1 MLPENITLC
10 KICLYWKKCYSDVDQ
25 REYNNV
31 KTHSRLSSR
40 YEKGCKIM
48 WILILIIVYSGSG
61 ISIDHIEFKT
71 QKGCESAK
79 ETLLDENGIGYL
91 EEYRVICVQ
100 K

>member
-1 MLPENITLC
+1 
-10 KICLYWKKCYSDVDQ
+10 
-25 REYNNV
+25 
-31 KTHSRLSSR
+31 
-40 YEKGCKIM
+40 M